1 MFKSI
6 IKMLLRLGFS
16 MVDQDILNSEFR
28 AIQIKLEFLAQAIA
42 ELKAQNEDR
51 RQAID
56 NVALSLRNEFKQT
69 QERNYLSVANLKNEI
84 EKLKTEI
91 AVTRWIGLVIGG
103 TALTLVTMKLLNGEF
118 QSPTHSKEA
127 LAIYRGGA

>member
-69 QERNYLSVANLKNEI
+69 QERNDLSVANLKNEI

-118 QSPTHSKEA
+118 QSPRHSNEA

>member
-1 MFKSI
+1 
-6 IKMLLRLGFS
+6 MLLRLGFS

-69 QERNYLSVANLKNEI
+69 QERNDLSVANLKNEI

-103 TALTLVTMKLLNGEF
+103 TALTLVTMKLLNVLNGEF
-118 QSPTHSKEA
+118 QSPTHSNEA

>member
-1 MFKSI
+1 MFKST

-69 QERNYLSVANLKNEI
+69 QERNDLSVANLKNEI

-118 QSPTHSKEA
+118 HPTHSNEA

>member
-1 MFKSI
+1 
-6 IKMLLRLGFS
+6 MLLRLGFS

-69 QERNYLSVANLKNEI
+69 QERNDLSVANLKNEI

-118 QSPTHSKEA
+118 QSPTHSNEA

>member
-1 MFKSI
+1 
-6 IKMLLRLGFS
+6 MLLRLGFS

-69 QERNYLSVANLKNEI
+69 QERNDLSVANLKNEI

-118 QSPTHSKEA
+118 QSPRHSNEA

>member
-1 MFKSI
+1 
-6 IKMLLRLGFS
+6 MLLRLGFS

-69 QERNYLSVANLKNEI
+69 QERNDLSVANLKNEI

>member
-1 MFKSI
+1 
-6 IKMLLRLGFS
+6 

-56 NVALSLRNEFKQT
+56 NVALSLRTEFRQT
-69 QERNYLSVANLKNEI
+69 QERNDLSVANLKNEI

-118 QSPTHSKEA
+118 QSPTHSNEA